1 MRRNIIETIMGA
13 VVLVVA
19 AAFIMIAFSSGEVS
33 QVSGYEVVAEFD
45 DATGVAA
52 GSDVRMAGVKIGSVS
67 GLNLDP
73 ETFFA
78 NVTLSIDKSIQLPV
92 DTSARILSE
101 GLLGNTYI
109 ALEPGGDLE
118 NLDPGARI
126 EYTQG
131 AVNLVD
137 LLGRFVFG
145 AADGPAGGPT
155 GGPQ

>member
-19 AAFIMIAFSSGEVS
+19 AAFIVIAFSSGEVS
-33 QVSGYEVVAEFD
+33 RVSGYEVVAEFD

-52 GSDVRMAGVKIGSVS
+52 GSDVRMAGVKVGSVS
-67 GLNLDP
+67 SLDLDSK
-73 ETFFA
+73 TYFA
-78 NVTLSIDKSIQLPV
+78 NVTMSIDESVQLPS
-92 DTSARILSE
+92 DTSARILSD
-101 GLLGNTYI
+101 GLLGNTYV
-109 ALEPGGDLE
+109 ALEPGGSTD
-118 NLDPGARI
+118 NLADGGRI

-145 AADGPAGGPT
+145 AADGGAP
-155 GGPQ
+155 GPQ

>member
-19 AAFIMIAFSSGEVS
+19 AAFIVIAFSSGEVQ
-33 QVSGYEVVAEFD
+33 QVTGYQVVAEFD
-45 DATGVAA
+45 DATGVSS

-67 GLNLDP
+67 GIALDP

-78 NVTLSIDKSIQLPV
+78 NVTMSIDDSVPLPS
-92 DTSARILSE
+92 DTSARILSD

-109 ALEPGGDLE
+109 ALEPGGALE
-118 NLDPGARI
+118 NIEEGGRI
-126 EYTQG
+126 SYTQG

-145 AADGPAGGPT
+145 AADGPAT
-155 GGPQ
+155 GPQ

>member
-19 AAFIMIAFSSGEVS
+19 AAFIVIAFSSGEVQ
-33 QVSGYEVVAEFD
+33 QVTGYRVIAEFD
-45 DATGVAA
+45 DATGVSS

-67 GLNLDP
+67 GIDLDP

-78 NVTLSIDKSIQLPV
+78 NVTMSIDDSVPLPS
-92 DTSARILSE
+92 DTSARILSD

-109 ALEPGGDLE
+109 ALEPGGAVE
-118 NLDPGARI
+118 NIEDGGRI
-126 EYTQG
+126 SYTQG

-145 AADGPAGGPT
+145 AADGAAT
-155 GGPQ
+155 GPQ

>member
-19 AAFIMIAFSSGEVS
+19 AAFIVIAFSSGEVS
-33 QVSGYEVVAEFD
+33 RVSGYEVVAEFD
-45 DATGVAA
+45 DASGVAA
-52 GSDVRMAGVKIGSVS
+52 GSDVRMAGVKVGSVS
-67 GLNLDP
+67 SLDLDP

-78 NVTLSIDKSIQLPV
+78 NVTMSIDESVQLPA
-92 DTSARILSE
+92 DTSARILSD
-101 GLLGNTYI
+101 GLLGNTYV
-109 ALEPGGDLE
+109 ALEPGGSLE
-118 NLDPGARI
+118 NLQDGGRI

-145 AADGPAGGPT
+145 AADGGAP
-155 GGPQ
+155 GPQ

>member
-19 AAFIMIAFSSGEVS
+19 AAFIVIAFSSGEVQ
-33 QVSGYEVVAEFD
+33 QVTGYQVVAEFD
-45 DATGVAA
+45 DATGVSS

-67 GLNLDP
+67 GIDLDP

-78 NVTLSIDKSIQLPV
+78 NVTMSIDDSVPLPS
-92 DTSARILSE
+92 DTSARILSD

-109 ALEPGGDLE
+109 ALEPGGALE
-118 NLDPGARI
+118 NIEDGGRI
-126 EYTQG
+126 SYTQG

-145 AADGPAGGPT
+145 AADGPAT
-155 GGPQ
+155 GPQ

>member
-45 DATGVAA
+45 DATGVSS

-67 GLNLDP
+67 GIDLDP

-78 NVTLSIDKSIQLPV
+78 NVTLSIDESVQLPL
-92 DTSARILSE
+92 DSSARILSD

-118 NLDPGARI
+118 NIEDGGRI
-126 EYTQG
+126 AYTQG

-145 AADGPAGGPT
+145 AADGP
-155 GGPQ
+155 Q